1 MSALNMGVY
10 LSTPNTDKDSTDQ
23 ECSNF
28 TYGASSMQG
37 WRMSQEDAHNCIPNF
52 DGNSTS
58 FFAVYDGHGGAEV
71 AQYCAEHFPG
81 YLKTLDKFKNKEI
94 GPALEE
100 AFLGFDSHLL
110 TDEVQKALKVSA
122 GLDDVLDDDEEKAR
136 QKNEAEM
143 LRQEADMPIEEL
155 MAQYEGAGTPAEIK
169 NLRKKK
175 QINSPMIRAKRPM
188 FGQGDEEEE
197 SDIKDNVPLDGSV
210 IPLRATADIQE
221 KLANGHAENENNL
234 NREKEQ
240 SDILQKAQ
248 GGISASS
255 GSNVRKMEC
264 DSVVKTDEESV
275 EIPAQQ
281 AESSEACSSSV
292 LSSSSSSSSGGQSV
306 QNASVS
312 STDNNQ
318 EAVSSKREVEE
329 SAEADSTSQETGV
342 AKVGGS
348 SSQNSEVDE
357 KPSSTHASDGS
368 VDGSAGST
376 QVSNGGGSASS
387 AQNNAGG
394 SSSSSSSSGGGKKQG
409 KSKHLEDIESE
420 EEELD
425 EEDSEDEDVEF
436 NSSDEEDDESD
447 DSEESD
453 EEEDED
459 DDMLYPVGNE
469 QNNDE
474 PGFCSGCTAVVAVIH
489 DKEVVV
495 ANAGDSRCIL
505 CRDGK
510 ALDLSF
516 DHKPE
521 DDIERNRIVAA
532 GGKVTSDGRVNGG
545 LNLSRAIGDH
555 FYKRN
560 KEKDAKEQMIT
571 ALPDLQTATLQETD
585 QFMVLA
591 CDGIWNY
598 MTSQEVVDFV
608 SERLKDPEKKKK
620 PSIICGEI
628 FDYCLAPNTLGDGT
642 GCDNMTCIIV
652 TFDQMWNNNQNKRA
666 ADQLDGQ
673 PEKRAK
679 VEQT

>member
-1 MSALNMGVY
+1 MGVY
-10 LSTPNTDKDSTDQ
+10 LSTPNTEKNSTDQ

-52 DGNSTS
+52 AGNNTS

-71 AQYCAEHFPG
+71 AQYCAEHFPE
-81 YLKTLDKFKNKEI
+81 YLKNLDKFKSKEI

-122 GLDDVLDDDEEKAR
+122 GLDDIVDDEEEKIR

-155 MAQYEGAGTPAEIK
+155 MAQYEGGVGTPSEIK

-188 FGQGDEEEE
+188 FGQGDDSEE
-197 SDIKDNVPLDGSV
+197 SDVKDNGPLEGSV

-240 SDILQKAQ
+240 SEILQKAQ
-248 GGISASS
+248 GSMAASS
-255 GSNVRKMEC
+255 VSDIRKMEC
-264 DSVVKTDEESV
+264 DSVIKTDEESTPSSTQRV
-275 EIPAQQ
+275 
-281 AESSEACSSSV
+281 ESSEACSSSV
-292 LSSSSSSSSGGQSV
+292 LSSSSSSLCSGGQSV

-318 EAVSSKREVEE
+318 EAVTSKCEVEE
-329 SAEADSTSQETGV
+329 TAEADSTSQETGT
-342 AKVGGS
+342 AKGSVGGS
-348 SSQNSEVDE
+348 SSQNSEMHE
-357 KPSSTHASDGS
+357 SPSSTRGMDSSVEGS
-368 VDGSAGST
+368 TGSADPD
-376 QVSNGGGSASS
+376 QMSN
-387 AQNNAGG
+387 GG
-394 SSSSSSSSGGGKKQG
+394 SSSSSQIGGGSSSGGKKLG
-409 KSKHLEDIESE
+409 KSRHLEDIDSD

-425 EEDSEDEDVEF
+425 DEDSEDEDVEF
-436 NSSDEEDDESD
+436 NSSDEEEDESE
-447 DSEESD
+447 DSEES
-453 EEEDED
+453 EEDED
-459 DDMLYPVGNE
+459 DDLCYPTGSD

-474 PGFCSGCTAVVAVIH
+474 PGYCSGCTAVVAVVN

-571 ALPDLQTATLQETD
+571 ALPDLQCTTLQETD

-620 PSIICGEI
+620 PSVICEEI

-652 TFDQMWNNNQNKRA
+652 TFDQMWNNNQNKRS

-673 PEKRAK
+673 PEKRVK

>member
-1 MSALNMGVY
+1 MGVY
-10 LSTPNTDKDSTDQ
+10 LSTPNTDKNSTDQ

-37 WRMSQEDAHNCIPNF
+37 WRMSQEDAHNCIPSF
-52 DGNSTS
+52 DGNNTS

-71 AQYCAEHFPG
+71 AQYCAEHFPE
-81 YLKTLDKFKNKEI
+81 YFKTLDKFKNKEI

-110 TDEVQKALKVSA
+110 TEEVQKALKVSA
-122 GLDDVLDDDEEKAR
+122 GLDDIVDDEEEKAR

-155 MAQYEGAGTPAEIK
+155 MAQYEGGASTPAEIK

-175 QINSPMIRAKRPM
+175 HINSPMIRSKRPM
-188 FGQGDEEEE
+188 LGQGDDED
-197 SDIKDNVPLDGSV
+197 SDVKDNVQLEGSV

-248 GGISASS
+248 GGIAASSASDI
-255 GSNVRKMEC
+255 RKMEC
-264 DSVVKTDEESV
+264 DSVIKTDEESI
-275 EIPAQQ
+275 ETSTQQ
-281 AESSEACSSSV
+281 VESSEACSSSV
-292 LSSSSSSSSGGQSV
+292 LSSPSSLCSGGQSV

-318 EAVSSKREVEE
+318 EAVSSKCDVDE
-329 SAEADSTSQETGV
+329 SAEADSTSQETGS
-342 AKVGGS
+342 AKVSIGGS
-348 SSQNSEVDE
+348 SSQNFEVDE
-357 KPSSTHASDGS
+357 RPSSTHASDS
-368 VDGSAGST
+368 NIEESASSAVPD
-376 QVSNGGGSASS
+376 QVSNGGS
-387 AQNNAGG
+387 G
-394 SSSSSSSSGGGKKQG
+394 SSSQSNEGSSSGGKKLG
-409 KSKHLEDIESE
+409 KSRHLEDIESE

-425 EEDSEDEDVEF
+425 DEDSEDEDVEF
-436 NSSDEEDDESD
+436 NSDEDEDESD
-447 DSEESD
+447 DSEES
-453 EEEDED
+453 EEEDD
-459 DDMLYPVGNE
+459 DDLCYPTGNE

-474 PGFCSGCTAVVAVIH
+474 PGYCSGCTAVVAVIH

-560 KEKDAKEQMIT
+560 KDKDAKEQMIT
-571 ALPDLQTATLQETD
+571 ALPDLQSTTLQETD

-620 PSIICGEI
+620 PSVICGEI

>member
-1 MSALNMGVY
+1 MGVY
-10 LSTPNTDKDSTDQ
+10 LSTPNTEKISTDQ

-37 WRMSQEDAHNCIPNF
+37 WRMSQEDAHNCIPSF
-52 DGNSTS
+52 DGSNTA

-71 AQYCAEHFPG
+71 AQYCAEHFPD

-94 GPALEE
+94 GAALEE

-110 TDEVQKALKVSA
+110 TEEVQKALKVSA
-122 GLDDVLDDDEEKAR
+122 GLDDIVEDEEEKVR

-143 LRQEADMPIEEL
+143 LRQEAEMPIEEL
-155 MAQYEGAGTPAEIK
+155 MAQYEGAGMPEEIK

-175 QINSPMIRAKRPM
+175 QINSPMIRAKKQY
-188 FGQGDEEEE
+188 FGQGDEKDE
-197 SDIKDNVPLDGSV
+197 DLKDNVPLEGSV
-210 IPLRATADIQE
+210 IPLRATANIQE

-240 SDILQKAQ
+240 SDFLQKAQ
-248 GGISASS
+248 GGSAASSASDI
-255 GSNVRKMEC
+255 RKMEC
-264 DSVVKTDEESV
+264 DSVIKTDEES
-275 EIPAQQ
+275 IPTSTQRV
-281 AESSEACSSSV
+281 ESSEACSSSV
-292 LSSSSSSSSGGQSV
+292 LLSSSSSSSRSGGQSV

-312 STDNNQ
+312 STNNKQ
-318 EAVSSKREVEE
+318 EAVVSKCEVEE
-329 SAEADSTSQETGV
+329 SSEADSTSQEMET
-342 AKVGGS
+342 AQRGS
-348 SSQNSEVDE
+348 SSQKLEIDE
-357 KPSSTHASDGS
+357 SPSSTRATDSNVG
-368 VDGSAGST
+368 GSAGSAHT
-376 QVSNGGGSASS
+376 DHISNGDSGGSGQSKETS
-387 AQNNAGG
+387 PL
-394 SSSSSSSSGGGKKQG
+394 GGKKQC
-409 KSKHLEDIESE
+409 KSRHVEDIDSGE
-420 EEELD
+420 EDLD
-425 EEDSEDEDVEF
+425 DEDSEDEDVEF
-436 NSSDEEDDESD
+436 NSDEEEEDESD
-447 DSEESD
+447 DSEESEEE
-453 EEEDED
+453 EEEDD
-459 DDMLYPVGNE
+459 DLCYPTTND

-474 PGFCSGCTAVVAVIH
+474 PGYCSGCTSVVAVIR

-560 KEKDAKEQMIT
+560 KDKDAREQMIT
-571 ALPDLQTATLQETD
+571 ALPDLQSATLQETD

-620 PSIICGEI
+620 PSVICEEI

-642 GCDNMTCIIV
+642 GCDNMTCMII

-666 ADQLDGQ
+666 AEQPDGQLDGQ